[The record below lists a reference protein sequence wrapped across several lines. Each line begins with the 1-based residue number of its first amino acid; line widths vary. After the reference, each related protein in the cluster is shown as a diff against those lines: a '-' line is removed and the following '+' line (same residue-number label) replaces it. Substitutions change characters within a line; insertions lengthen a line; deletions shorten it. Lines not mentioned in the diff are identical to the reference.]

1 MRRKLPSRKA
11 PAPRAVFSGSPRKR
25 IEQCLALGLIHPP
38 VPHPAPFCRPLGRL
52 TGEGALSAPERVT
65 VRRPW
70 WRREA
75 GPSSQS
81 RVREPSETGHAAH
94 GRLGAAAGR
103 SLRSPG
109 KGRDL
114 RRTPGLGRA
123 GSAPAGAS
131 AEGVSGRDRRATR
144 WSSSCPPQRGWASSD
159 QSKAQ
164 MGLKKTRLPEPE
176 KVPQQTVLRPGPGPC
191 LEALLAWTRLP
202 PSLCEP
208 VPSHASLSVP
218 GSSRRPCVSAE
229 P

>member
-1 MRRKLPSRKA
+1 MPRSRPDSPSRPPPSTVL
-11 PAPRAVFSGSPRKR
+11 PATGSPNWRR
-25 IEQCLALGLIHPP
+25 RP
-38 VPHPAPFCRPLGRL
+38 VGPGEGDSEAAVGEAGGGRL
-52 TGEGALSAPERVT
+52 AK
-65 VRRPW
+65 
-70 WRREA
+70 
-75 GPSSQS
+75 S

-103 SLRSPG
+103 FLRSPG

-114 RRTPGLGRA
+114 RHTPGLGRA

-131 AEGVSGRDRRATR
+131 AEGVSGRDRRVTR

-164 MGLKKTRLPEPE
+164 TGLKKTRLPEPE